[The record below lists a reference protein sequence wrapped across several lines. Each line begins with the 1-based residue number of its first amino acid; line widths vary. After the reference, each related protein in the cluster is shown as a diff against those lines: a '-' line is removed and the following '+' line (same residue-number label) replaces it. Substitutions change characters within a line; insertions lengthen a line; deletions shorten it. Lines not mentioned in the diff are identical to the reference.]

1 MQGSGYLCGKRGWR
15 VGGFCLVKDATPL
28 YSKIKATNTRNRDA
42 NKTTNHKVMIQII

>member
-1 MQGSGYLCGKRGWR
+1 M
-15 VGGFCLVKDATPL
+15 VKDATPL